1 MNSTANMSV
10 ENQKQTVMN
19 PTLPYAGT
27 ILGGLHPGEMV
38 LIQGS
43 IPSDSDR
50 FQVDLTCGSSMKPRA
65 DVAFHFNPRFKR
77 SPYITCN
84 TLQKER
90 WGKEETHYLM
100 PFRHGAAFEI
110 IILVQKDL
118 FKVAVNGSH
127 LLEYR
132 HRIEL
137 KKVDTLAISGKVQ
150 IQAIGFIPSSV
161 SKSSVM
167 PSNAVASKRSQ
178 PYSVMSESGDTS
190 LPFKSKLAKGL
201 SPGDSIM
208 VKGQICGSPESFAVN
223 LRISNSEDIA
233 FHLNARFK
241 TASFVRNS
249 FLSGC
254 WGVQETS
261 FHSFPFSPEQYF
273 EMIILCEAQE
283 YKVAVNGF
291 HQLNYKHR
299 VQDLSCVDVIEI
311 VGDLELKDVKIW

>member
-1 MNSTANMSV
+1 MSAANP
-10 ENQKQTVMN
+10 KQTIMN
-19 PTLPYAGT
+19 PTIPYAGT
-27 ILGGLHPGEMV
+27 ILGGLQPGEMV

-43 IPSDSDR
+43 VLNDSDR

-77 SPYITCN
+77 SPYIVCN
-84 TLQKER
+84 TLQKEY
-90 WGKEETHYLM
+90 WGKEEIHYLM

-132 HRIEL
+132 HRLEL

-161 SKSSVM
+161 SKSSIT

-178 PYSVMSESGDTS
+178 PYS

-208 VKGQICGSPESFAVN
+208 VKGQISGSPESFAVN

-233 FHLNARFK
+233 FHLNPRFK
-241 TASFVRNS
+241 TGSFVRNS

-261 FHSFPFSPEQYF
+261 IPSFPLSPGQYF

-291 HQLNYKHR
+291 HQLKYKHR

-311 VGDLELKDVKIW
+311 LGDLELKDVKIW

>member
-1 MNSTANMSV
+1 MSV
-10 ENQKQTVMN
+10 ANPKQTIMN
-19 PTLPYAGT
+19 PTVPYAGT
-27 ILGGLHPGEMV
+27 ILGGLQPGEMV

-43 IPSDSDR
+43 VPSDSDR

-77 SPYITCN
+77 SPYIICN

-90 WGKEETHYLM
+90 WGKEEIHYLM
-100 PFRHGAAFEI
+100 PFKHGAAFEI

-118 FKVAVNGSH
+118 FKVALNGSH

-161 SKSSVM
+161 SKSSIT

-178 PYSVMSESGDTS
+178 PYS

-208 VKGQICGSPESFAVN
+208 VKGQISGSPESFAVN

-233 FHLNARFK
+233 FHLNLRFK

-261 FHSFPFSPEQYF
+261 LPSVPFSPGQNF